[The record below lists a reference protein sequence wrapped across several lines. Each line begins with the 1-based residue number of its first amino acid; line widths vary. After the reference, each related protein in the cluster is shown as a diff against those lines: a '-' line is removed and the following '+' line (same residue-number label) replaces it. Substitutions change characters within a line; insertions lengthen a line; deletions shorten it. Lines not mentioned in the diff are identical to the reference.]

1 MFDDTDEVTED
12 LFDDNRA
19 VLASLSKDQS
29 VLLNKTMLPGVF
41 TSKEKALK
49 FVLGGYIISTGKQNI
64 IAQLKKQLNYKKSYV
79 KKRLEGYWE

>member
-1 MFDDTDEVTED
+1 MFDDMDEVTED
-12 LFDDNRA
+12 LFDNRA
-19 VLASLSKDQS
+19 MLASLSKDQS

-64 IAQLKKQLNYKKSYV
+64 IAQLKKQLNYMKSYI
-79 KKRLEGYWE
+79 KKET